1 MVDIETY
8 TVICLIFINKYI
20 YICICISIYPDHP
33 ITRFNIVVSLTPCL
47 YLTPSFHCLS
57 LLYLYIYTYILYTY
71 IHIYHIPI
79 TLYPYHNSNEF
90 HSSGESVRLMT
101 SAPRVLKRFDRLWW
115 QLQRGQTPGPETVST
130 DWAGKNGERWRGS
143 PPMLGLNPI
152 P

>member
-57 LLYLYIYTYILYTY
+57 LLYLYIYIYYILIYTSIISPLHY
-71 IHIYHIPI
+71 IPI
-79 TLYPYHNSNEF
+79 TTAMNSIAQV
-90 HSSGESVRLMT
+90 SPSGWWPPLPECWNVSIACGGSFRGDRRP
-101 SAPRVLKRFDRLWW
+101 APKRSPRIGRVKMVKGGGVHR
-115 QLQRGQTPGPETVST
+115 QC
-130 DWAGKNGERWRGS
+130 WA
-143 PPMLGLNPI
+143 
-152 P
+152 